1 MTENRFMVLL
11 QSVVPSLAPERQKV
25 LLLIFI
31 DFRDVKDRRDA
42 YIKRLN
48 DIYFNNLNKSK
59 VELIRGQGT
68 FVDKNKI
75 AVGDDVYTADHI
87 LIAVGGYP
95 NWPEIPGSEHGISSD
110 GFFELENLPKKSV
123 VVGAGYIAVGK

>member
-1 MTENRFMVLL
+1 MFQAAMHAEEFQDQRDYGLKIANNDAFDW
-11 QSVVPSLAPERQKV
+11 K
-25 LLLIFI
+25 
-31 DFRDVKDRRDA
+31 DVKLRRDA

-75 AVGDDVYTADHI
+75 AVGDDVYSADHI

-95 NWPEIPGSEHGISSD
+95 NWPEIPGS
-110 GFFELENLPKKSV
+110 
-123 VVGAGYIAVGK
+123 